1 MKSGATTSFSLV
13 STSVSVLGVA
23 VVDAKRRPWGKTEHK
38 IPQTL
43 KKNIMQTVEQ
53 IQDRMRQPVK
63 SAGQNVVLFWG
74 FF

>member
-1 MKSGATTSFSLV
+1 MQNEDLGEKQNIKSPRL
-13 STSVSVLGVA
+13 
-23 VVDAKRRPWGKTEHK
+23 K
-38 IPQTL
+38 